1 MKPWQKGYELDFL
14 KEKAAM
20 FKDHNDFSLSPFS
33 EMNPRGIA
41 YCEVRGW
48 LEYSGDAIIFKKV
61 VTTKRKITCDGFIT
75 IGEKQKGDVF
85 VDAISGPEN
94 TLIEMLNE
102 IKDPCWLV
110 IFEENKNHKRITEE
124 AGFNYVGSKIS
135 SFAEIYG
142 YYFRDST
149 TALYPREHPKVPEY
163 EKYALRKLNIE
174 WEFSKLIHEALDAIK
189 NRLDVLPEFTNHYSN
204 YNAKGA
210 WSALSLRGYRPD
222 PAFIT
227 KPFEMNKKWQGENP
241 GCLEWEIEDTPMRKD
256 FPEIETLMDL
266 LPGDKHRIR
275 LMKLK
280 SGGGELRRHTDLVDP
295 QQGLSDGKLARIHFP
310 VVTNDKVFF
319 ENWDWQGKHD
329 PVNMK
334 VGEAWYLD
342 VRKPHRAI
350 NDGDAERIH
359 IVVDVVSN
367 QELRNL
373 IC

>member
-14 KEKAAM
+14 KEKAAR
-20 FKDHNDFSLSPFS
+20 FKDYNVFSLSPFS
-33 EMNPRGIA
+33 EINPMGIA
-41 YCEVRGW
+41 YCEDRGW
-48 LEYSGDAIIFKKV
+48 FEERGDAIITKRV
-61 VTTKRKITCDGFIT
+61 ITTKRKITCDGFIT
-75 IGEKQKGDVF
+75 IGEKLKGDWL
-85 VDAISGPEN
+85 VDTMSGPAPL
-94 TLIEMLNE
+94 LIELLNE
-102 IKDPCWLV
+102 IKGSCWLV
-110 IFEENKNHKRITEE
+110 IFEENEE
-124 AGFNYVGSKIS
+124 HRKIASESGFNYVGSKIS

-142 YYFRDST
+142 YYFRDSAT
-149 TALYPREHPKVPEY
+149 TFYPREHPKVPEY

-189 NRLDVLPEFTNHYSN
+189 NRLEVLPEFTNHYSN

-222 PAFIT
+222 PTFIT
-227 KPFEMNKKWQGENP
+227 KPIEMNKKWQAENP
-241 GCLEWEIEDTPMRKD
+241 GCLKWEIEDTPLRKD
-256 FPEIETLMDL
+256 FPEIETLMNL

-295 QQGLSDGKLARIHFP
+295 DQGLSDEKLARIHFP
-310 VVTNDKVFF
+310 VVTNKNVIF
-319 ENWDWQGKHD
+319 ENWNWQGNHA

-350 NDGDAERIH
+350 NEGDAERIH

-367 QELRNL
+367 QQLRNL